1 MSIFWQPGVCWR
13 EVYPRV
19 GRTSGMYHRS
29 LAELIYL
36 TRQRCTE
43 ELYQVHIYLL
53 LQVLTILRPI
63 REAWLYYCVL
73 MTEFIGGLPSIT
85 VHITS
90 VYVTQMIV
98 SDYFAF

>member
-1 MSIFWQPGVCWR
+1 
-13 EVYPRV
+13 
-19 GRTSGMYHRS
+19 MYHRS
-29 LAELIYL
+29 LADL
-36 TRQRCTE
+36 TLQRCTE

-73 MTEFIGGLPSIT
+73 MIEFIGGLASII
-85 VHITS
+85 VPITS